1 MYILLKTDNPVNIDI
16 LNKNKKAHYLY
27 AKDLNEAKMYL
38 DELEDTDNEKY
49 WSKYH
54 AKSDLKCCEE
64 FNKYLRET
72 ILSPNKLTEDEI
84 KELCHEV
91 IYWLGGE
98 PKKLDIKIGIQR
110 LWSTDWEYRLEG
122 TWRRLVD
129 IIDQYTQTKHNI
141 KPWDEKDTDF
151 DPISDL
157 GLILPFN
164 GRASSL
170 GGALNTRFYK
180 LIYYFD
186 FWGVPIHNLRLRSF
200 WKFYKKTMGVYAIG
214 IKSDPWSRC
223 IRVIPKPDEIFIKDE
238 VTHCKYFGN
247 YYCNRI
253 KSPKWLYDA
262 NKDDL
267 KISDFSKMTNV
278 DLRTVFIA
286 KAGLE
291 KFIKKGKIIDSWENY
306 PDNEWWAKSEYKLID
321 MSKILV
327 KEVVRNYDGKS
338 RKIRY
343 YDYAPYLYMK
353 NQTTGAY
360 HMEGV
365 SPDCKDLY
373 DALKMRYDLL
383 DLSEY
388 KIEDIK

>member
-1 MYILLKTDNPVNIDI
+1 MYILLKTDNTVNINI
-16 LNKNKKAHYLY
+16 LNKKEKAHYFY

-49 WSKYH
+49 WSKYY
-54 AKSDLKCCEE
+54 AKPDLKCCEE

-72 ILSPNKLTEDEI
+72 ILSPNKLSEKEI
-84 KELCHEV
+84 KELCSEA
-91 IYWLGGE
+91 IYWLE
-98 PKKLDIKIGIQR
+98 EKPEEKLNIEIGISKYVSSPIKYQY
-110 LWSTDWEYRLEG
+110 EHI
-122 TWRRLVD
+122 WRQLVD
-129 IIDQYTQTKHNI
+129 IIDQYTQTKNNI
-141 KPWDEKDTDF
+141 EYSENDF
-151 DPISDL
+151 NPVSDL
-157 GLILPFN
+157 GIHFPFVDSN
-164 GRASSL
+164 FVSC
-170 GGALNTRFYK
+170 GALNTKFYK

-186 FWGVPIHNLRLRSF
+186 FLGIPIHDAKLKYF
-200 WKFYKKTMGVYAIG
+200 WQFYKKTMDVYAIG
-214 IKSDPWSRC
+214 IKSDSRHNV

-238 VTHCKYFGN
+238 ITHCKYFGN

-262 NKDDL
+262 EKDDL

-306 PDNEWWAKSEYKLID
+306 PENEWWAKSEYKLID

-365 SPDCKDLY
+365 SPDCRDLY